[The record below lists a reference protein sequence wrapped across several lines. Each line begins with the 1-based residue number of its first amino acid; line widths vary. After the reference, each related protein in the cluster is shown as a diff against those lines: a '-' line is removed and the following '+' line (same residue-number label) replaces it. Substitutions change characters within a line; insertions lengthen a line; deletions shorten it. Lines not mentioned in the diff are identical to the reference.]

1 MKKLNYSY
9 ALNFLLL
16 IAMIAM
22 VVKMKKNNPE
32 LNSSLSPNNQSQNKF
47 VDTTFDKISLGQRT
61 MIYPMPVYVIG
72 SYDENNIPN
81 MMAVAWAG
89 INSSVPARVSISIS
103 SQRYSYNNIVNNKA
117 FTINIPSSKYLKE
130 VDYVGNISGRDE
142 NKFEATGLTPVKADS
157 VNAPYI
163 KEFPLVLELKVI
175 SVEDYGSE
183 SHVQIIGEI
192 MDVKADPD
200 YLTTDGNPDI
210 SKIDPLIFSYGTQD
224 YHQVGNKIGTAGKE
238 WPKLNQ

>member
-16 IAMIAM
+16 IAMIVM
-22 VVKMKKNNPE
+22 VIKAKKNNVE
-32 LNSSLSPNNQSQNKF
+32 ADNAANVNNQLQTEFTDSS
-47 VDTTFDKISLGQRT
+47 FDKVSLGQRT
-61 MIYPMPVYVIG
+61 MIYPMPVYVVG
-72 SYDENNIPN
+72 SYDENNVPN

-103 SQRYSYNNIVNNKA
+103 TQRYSYNNIVNNKA
-117 FTINIPSSKYLKE
+117 FTISIPSSKYLNE

-142 NKFEATGLTPVKADS
+142 NKFESTGLTAVKADS
-157 VNAPYI
+157 VNAPYV

-200 YLTTDGNPDI
+200 YLTVDGNPDI

-224 YHQVGNKIGTAGKE
+224 YHRVGSRVGTAGKE